1 MEPEPF
7 PRAPAGL
14 RSREFELPV
23 RHRVAGG
30 LTPQVTVSR
39 EFVEVY

>member
-14 RSREFELPV
+14 RIREFEVPALP
-23 RHRVAGG
+23 RSSSRLMPLNSPSRVI
-30 LTPQVTVSR
+30 
-39 EFVEVY
+39 VEVH